1 MPRARVR
8 EGERER
14 PSSPTGLS
22 LPISAPSCVY
32 TPVRSFV
39 FAYRPLVPRL
49 FLSPVAL
56 AVLHRLLSHPP
67 LSPLPLVF
75 LAPEAMH
82 LRRTLTSPLRLLH
95 EVRSVLLVEE
105 SRPLLFS
112 APLACLLA
120 CLLASSLLTVCFF
133 FFSFF
138 LTPSLFLLSSTS
150 IFSGLGVHRRAARNK
165 PSSTRG
171 DRSRFGPSAENLDK
185 LRGEINWLASKTS
198 LPFPPNRRRIV
209 SLRLGNRW
217 ISLLSSL
224 PCSLLHLSRWLGRW
238 CPRGTPVISK
248 LVPIAR
254 ASMPNWTPLF
264 PSPLRLSAF
273 ELRAGRSYRVRF
285 TYREWTDFKQPWTL
299 FC

>member
-8 EGERER
+8 EGERAR

-120 CLLASSLLTVCFF
+120 CLLASFLAACCLL
-133 FFSFF
+133 
-138 LTPSLFLLSSTS
+138 LLLLLLLNS
-150 IFSGLGVHRRAARNK
+150 IS
-165 PSSTRG
+165 
-171 DRSRFGPSAENLDK
+171 
-185 LRGEINWLASKTS
+185 
-198 LPFPPNRRRIV
+198 
-209 SLRLGNRW
+209 
-217 ISLLSSL
+217 LSSL
-224 PCSLLHLSRWLGRW
+224 VYLYFLGAWCSPPCRQ
-238 CPRGTPVISK
+238 
-248 LVPIAR
+248 
-254 ASMPNWTPLF
+254 
-264 PSPLRLSAF
+264 
-273 ELRAGRSYRVRF
+273 E
-285 TYREWTDFKQPWTL
+285 
-299 FC
+299 

>member
-1 MPRARVR
+1 MIQAAIMGIHILITLQHPLAVCPLHLPLRPGWFSSQPFSAILLLLVYLLPSCAARARARVR

-14 PSSPTGLS
+14 PFSPTGLS

-120 CLLASSLLTVCFF
+120 SSLLAVCFF

-138 LTPSLFLLSSTS
+138 LTPSLSLSL
-150 IFSGLGVHRRAARNK
+150 FSRLPLFSRGLVFTAVPPGINQARREATA
-165 PSSTRG
+165 
-171 DRSRFGPSAENLDK
+171 
-185 LRGEINWLASKTS
+185 LASGH
-198 LPFPPNRRRIV
+198 RRRISISCV
-209 SLRLGNRW
+209 EKLIGWPRKRAYLFPRIGGGSFRFVLG
-217 ISLLSSL
+217 IAESLSS
-224 PCSLLHLSRWLGRW
+224 
-238 CPRGTPVISK
+238 
-248 LVPIAR
+248 
-254 ASMPNWTPLF
+254 PLF
-264 PSPLRLSAF
+264 PVLSFTSPDGWGGGAHGERRL
-273 ELRAGRSYRVRF
+273 
-285 TYREWTDFKQPWTL
+285 
-299 FC
+299 